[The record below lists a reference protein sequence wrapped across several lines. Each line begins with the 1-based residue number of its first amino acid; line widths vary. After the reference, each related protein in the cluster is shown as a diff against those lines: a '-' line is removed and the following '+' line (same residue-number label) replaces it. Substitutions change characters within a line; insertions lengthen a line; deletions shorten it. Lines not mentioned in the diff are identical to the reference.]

1 VVVVFL
7 FSFILKEKYP
17 FFVLNND
24 QVVSLPVQ
32 LILFDILGGMTYS
45 SEALKLWSSQAFIL
59 VK

>member
-45 SEALKLWSSQAFIL
+45 SEALKL
-59 VK
+59 